1 MLAYLFLLLHF
12 ASFPEN
18 VIVYL
23 VYHPCRKGLYLVTPR
38 FEKARSYSLRLRYL
52 RRNWAGDEQGLI
64 TSTRVMFITLT
75 LTISFFEHQIPLFVA
90 SQFGRGYGEDCPA
103 VLISY
108 HFRSNP
114 LPPSLQHCLRL
125 PDIQGRLNLQPHPRG
140 NVMFLSIWELY
151 ASHRSRRQTKR
162 ICVGLGHF

>member
-23 VYHPCRKGLYLVTPR
+23 VYHPCQKGLYLVTPR
-38 FEKARSYSLRLRYL
+38 FEKARSYSLHLRCL

-64 TSTRVMFITLT
+64 TSTGTRVMFITLT
-75 LTISFFEHQIPLFVA
+75 LTISFFEHQIPLFVG

-103 VLISY
+103 VLIS
-108 HFRSNP
+108 
-114 LPPSLQHCLRL
+114 LP
-125 PDIQGRLNLQPHPRG
+125 IQPPPPFAATLLA
-140 NVMFLSIWELY
+140 V
-151 ASHRSRRQTKR
+151 A
-162 ICVGLGHF
+162 